1 MYGHVVTDF
10 LYPHLCQPSS
20 IVIKAQEVW
29 WKYVKS
35 LDFNLNFCKDL
46 LMSNKFVNKCHC
58 LLVESKIIKIPHA
71 EDKNPFTKRLFCF
84 FALHFYVGL
93 QVYKKK
99 KTELLIPAL
108 KTMDVWSFL
117 KTKNKALR
125 LFWHNLFAL
134 FHNNQTKIR
143 MERNNMSWKIIKI
156 HIIINC

>member
-1 MYGHVVTDF
+1 MYGHVVTDI

-46 LMSNKFVNKCHC
+46 LMSNKFVNKRHC
-58 LLVESKIIKIPHA
+58 LLVESKMIKIPHA
-71 EDKNPFTKRLFCF
+71 EDKNLFTKRLFCF

-93 QVYKKK
+93 QVYKKN
-99 KTELLIPAL
+99 TRIINSCT

-117 KTKNKALR
+117 KTKNRALR
-125 LFWHNLFAL
+125 LFWQF
-134 FHNNQTKIR
+134 IC
-143 MERNNMSWKIIKI
+143 IISQ
-156 HIIINC
+156 

>member
-1 MYGHVVTDF
+1 MYGHVVTDI
-10 LYPHLCQPSS
+10 LYPHLCHPSS

-143 MERNNMSWKIIKI
+143 MERNNMSWKII
-156 HIIINC
+156 

>member
-1 MYGHVVTDF
+1 MYGHVVTDI

-46 LMSNKFVNKCHC
+46 LMSNKFVNKRHC
-58 LLVESKIIKIPHA
+58 LLVESTIIKIPHA

-99 KTELLIPAL
+99 PRIIN
-108 KTMDVWSFL
+108 SC
-117 KTKNKALR
+117 TKNNGCLI
-125 LFWHNLFAL
+125 LFEDKKLST
-134 FHNNQTKIR
+134 QTVLT
-143 MERNNMSWKIIKI
+143 
-156 HIIINC
+156 

>member
-1 MYGHVVTDF
+1 MYGHVVTDI

-46 LMSNKFVNKCHC
+46 LMSNKFVNKRHC

-71 EDKNPFTKRLFCF
+71 EDKNQFTKRLFCF

-99 KTELLIPAL
+99 PELLIPAL
-108 KTMDVWSFL
+108 KQWMFDP
-117 KTKNKALR
+117 
-125 LFWHNLFAL
+125 FWR
-134 FHNNQTKIR
+134 QKIKH
-143 MERNNMSWKIIKI
+143 SDCSDIISSHYFTIIKQK
-156 HIIINC
+156 

>member
-1 MYGHVVTDF
+1 MYGHVVTDI
-10 LYPHLCQPSS
+10 LYPHLCHPSS

-46 LMSNKFVNKCHC
+46 LMSNKFVNKRHC

-93 QVYKKK
+93 HVYKKK
-99 KTELLIPAL
+99 NKTELLIPAL

-143 MERNNMSWKIIKI
+143 MERNNMSWKII
-156 HIIINC
+156 

>member
-1 MYGHVVTDF
+1 MYGHVVTDI
-10 LYPHLCQPSS
+10 LYPHLCHPSS

-46 LMSNKFVNKCHC
+46 LMSNKFVNKRHC
-58 LLVESKIIKIPHA
+58 LLVESTIIKIPHA

-99 KTELLIPAL
+99 KTRIIN
-108 KTMDVWSFL
+108 SC
-117 KTKNKALR
+117 TKNNACLI
-125 LFWHNLFAL
+125 LFEDKKLST
-134 FHNNQTKIR
+134 QTVPT
-143 MERNNMSWKIIKI
+143 
-156 HIIINC
+156 

>member
-1 MYGHVVTDF
+1 MYGHVVTDI
-10 LYPHLCQPSS
+10 LYPHLCHPSS

-46 LMSNKFVNKCHC
+46 LMSNKFVNKRHC

-71 EDKNPFTKRLFCF
+71 EDKNLFTKRLFCF

-99 KTELLIPAL
+99 NPELLIPAL
-108 KTMDVWSFL
+108 KQWMFDP
-117 KTKNKALR
+117 
-125 LFWHNLFAL
+125 FWRQKIEHSDCSDNLFAL

-143 MERNNMSWKIIKI
+143 M
-156 HIIINC
+156 